1 MLDPAPDPLLAC
13 PFDPVVAV
21 LPCCPLAP
29 LFELSC
35 TVTSENLTTISST
48 CRLPLGVEFPVDA
61 GAALPL
67 AGVVWLG
74 VFAGAL
80 LVVLGVVAAAVLGV
94 LDAFEAVDAACVT
107 SCASAWN

>member
-1 MLDPAPDPLLAC
+1 LLAC

-67 AGVVWLG
+67 AASLLWLG
-74 VFAGAL
+74 VLAAVL
-80 LVVLGVVAAAVLGV
+80 LAVLGVAAAAVLAVAGV
-94 LDAFEAVDAACVT
+94 LDPFEAVDAACAN

>member
-1 MLDPAPDPLLAC
+1 LLAC

-67 AGVVWLG
+67 AASLLWLG
-74 VFAGAL
+74 VLAAVL
-80 LVVLGVVAAAVLGV
+80 LAVLGVVAAAVLTAV
-94 LDAFEAVDAACVT
+94 DAFEAVEAACVI

>member
-1 MLDPAPDPLLAC
+1 LLAC

-61 GAALPL
+61 GGAALPL
-67 AGVVWLG
+67 AASLLWLG
-74 VFAGAL
+74 VLAAVL
-80 LVVLGVVAAAVLGV
+80 LAVLGVVAAAVLAA